1 MRSIG
6 VLVLLASVPAC
17 LDARP
22 PVPGDVTDVDEAEET
37 AGDRLGAS
45 DDAASSGGWTPLL
58 PGSQCAEHADCDS
71 APAAGDGFCYRGD
84 VGGSLLFPDEGYCT
98 IDDGSGAVC
107 AIDTDCPGN
116 SRCADIAGYR
126 LCMPACGEGGACP
139 AGQVCISTFDGVSL
153 GTDVCFPGSSTA
165 SDGDACAG
173 FYDCGP
179 GSTCWLDVEN
189 PGGYCAAY
197 SCTLGTNAGCNGGVC
212 IEFADGPSTGNLC
225 VDACAID
232 ADCREGEGYVCHDP
246 DGAGGTPAYCRRPH
260 AGDACGTDADCG
272 GGWTCKTGPGW
283 SGGYCT
289 VTGCPTVGST
299 IGCGSGALCAD
310 VGGTNLCVDR
320 CAAVGSSS
328 TCRSGYTCVAVG
340 AAVGGGCLAP

>member
-246 DGAGGTPAYCRRPH
+246 DGAARKS
-260 AGDACGTDADCG
+260 
-272 GGWTCKTGPGW
+272 W
-283 SGGYCT
+283 
-289 VTGCPTVGST
+289 
-299 IGCGSGALCAD
+299 
-310 VGGTNLCVDR
+310 
-320 CAAVGSSS
+320 
-328 TCRSGYTCVAVG
+328 
-340 AAVGGGCLAP
+340 